1 MIKRH
6 SNSPSSGSTFSR
18 LFDSAQTSPN
28 ASEKK
33 VFFKHLN
40 EASHTTR
47 ASSGISRLFME
58 SDICTQT
65 PGKMLVFDRQKKIHT
80 VALKPDTELILG
92 RHALAD
98 VLLDSYHVSDFHA
111 KVICAEDRIY
121 IEDLG
126 SKKGTILQG
135 QRLPAHKATELAH
148 SLVAMVAGFEL
159 RFEFNSSPKL
169 TSVRTLTPSER
180 QDEPVADIYAA
191 QLLKNHEQIKPWPAT
206 ISELT
211 VVGIIDENH
220 DTKTLRLASAKP
232 VLFHFQPGQFI
243 NLTLTIN
250 GNLVK
255 RSYSIASSPSQPH
268 VMEMTVKRV
277 PDGLVSNWLIDQVKT
292 GDILNVKGPYGKFS
306 CFNYPAPKILL
317 LAAGSGIVPIMSILR
332 WITDIGIDIDIKLLL
347 SFRTPADIIY
357 RKELELI
364 AAHYPNVVIRITI
377 TSDTITRKQWPG
389 DFGRIKKTLLSNFVP
404 DVIEREVFLCGP
416 DAFMEKVKKML
427 ARLKLPK
434 NRLHCESFSTISPA
448 IYEIKRA
455 DAAFLLQNRSGQY
468 QVTFIK
474 SGLEAV
480 TDGAESLLELASIY
494 SIQIDNECLNGS
506 CGECMVKCLLGSIT
520 ELEQSEI
527 SEHDKQAGWVYSC
540 CAYPKSNVVL
550 DI

>member
-1 MIKRH
+1 MFKRH
-6 SNSPSSGSTFSR
+6 SKMPSTGNTFSR
-18 LFDSAQTSPN
+18 LFDSAQTSPK
-28 ASEKK
+28 ATEKK

-40 EASHTTR
+40 EASHTAY
-47 ASSGISRLFME
+47 ASPAISRLFIE
-58 SDICTQT
+58 SDISTQT
-65 PGKMLVFDRQKKIHT
+65 LGKMLVFDRQKKICA
-80 VALKPDTELILG
+80 VALKPDTKLILG

-98 VLLDSYHVSDFHA
+98 VQLDSYRVSDFHA
-111 KVICAEDRIY
+111 KVVCAEDRIY

-135 QRLPAHKATELAH
+135 QRLPVHKATELAH
-148 SLVAMVAGFEL
+148 GLVVKVASFEL
-159 RFEFNSSPKL
+159 RFELNSSPKP
-169 TSVRTLTPSER
+169 TPVHTFTTPER

-191 QLLKNHEQIKPWPAT
+191 QLLKNHEQIKPWPT
-206 ISELT
+206 TVSELT
-211 VVGIIDENH
+211 VVGIITENH

-250 GNLVK
+250 GNEVK
-255 RSYSIASSPSQPH
+255 RSYSIASSPSRPH
-268 VMEMTVKRV
+268 VIEMTVKRV
-277 PDGLVSNWLIDQVKT
+277 PGGLVSNWLIDQIKT

-317 LAAGSGIVPIMSILR
+317 LAAGSGIVPIMSMLR
-332 WITDIGIDIDIKLLL
+332 WITDTGININIKLLL
-347 SFRTPADIIY
+347 SFRTPVDIIY

-364 AAHYPNVVIRITI
+364 AARYPNVAIKIMI

-404 DVIEREVFLCGP
+404 DIIEREVFLCGP
-416 DAFMEKVKKML
+416 DAFMEKAQKIL

-434 NRLHCESFSTISPA
+434 NRLHCESFSTISPPMR
-448 IYEIKRA
+448 EFKRV
-455 DAAFLLQNRSGQY
+455 DAASLQNRSGQY
-468 QVTFIK
+468 QVKFSK
-474 SGLEAV
+474 SGLETV
-480 TDGAESLLELASIY
+480 TDGTESLLELASIY
-494 SIQIDNECLNGS
+494 GKQIDNECRSGS
-506 CGECMVKCLLGSIT
+506 CGECMVKCLSGSIT

-540 CAYPKSNVVL
+540 CAYPQSNVVL